1 MFFKNPAFKHEDEFR
16 FIIEAPYKKSD
27 FADEMSKDFFNFHI
41 GPSGLIVPHLEIPFA
56 KEAISGV
63 TISPMMEQETA
74 RQGVENFF
82 ICNND
87 IENIEVQFSKI
98 DLRY

>member
-1 MFFKNPAFKHEDEFR
+1 MRRVK
-16 FIIEAPYKKSD
+16 I
-27 FADEMSKDFFNFHI
+27 FFNFHI